1 VSQVKRSVRVFVG
14 IYLQTNLTNE
24 HKACGERIFY
34 LYHRL
39 GIQSNVIVTATYD
52 NPHELLDESLVLNAL
67 RRVVEAH
74 TMMRMVGVVQPS
86 PKNKDR
92 HTLQIAMLH
101 EIDLR
106 NCVEFVDDPKGV
118 GITPALLER
127 AHNEWEHT
135 SDIPHRPLFKLFVV
149 GNQDV
154 MLVYHHM
161 MADGISGY
169 VFHREFLAALNTTS
183 PPPDCNSY
191 RSHIVRSDPH
201 LAHVPKDW
209 SLMPNENASRD
220 KRWHPSLLQIIL
232 NQSSFFLAQI
242 FCSSGFIFSKL
253 SSSRPYLKSVTGVAD
268 TANRTVTAVVSGRIT
283 APQISTI
290 LDACRKQGTTFTPLL
305 MTMLMLVM
313 STDYNSNARIG
324 STRFALDMRPHLPLA
339 AEELGGGTR
348 HGTIFNCTSGMARAS
363 RIRKY
368 RSVAKDLNK
377 LDIRTEKGAYDIDEE
392 RLWELTRKYKQWM
405 TAQTEPAVRAV
416 RASINMNSDLEH
428 VLHRIM
434 PFAGTVLSSTTLVSN
449 LGMFRPEAAITPSS
463 TSSGGSGWSISEVQF
478 SAAATNG
485 LQGSQG
491 PIFNVSG
498 LKGGDTIINAV
509 FEESIISRDEVQE
522 ILDTT
527 IAKLVALVP

>member
-1 VSQVKRSVRVFVG
+1 MYNSPEDNYT
-14 IYLQTNLTNE
+14 IIP
-24 HKACGERIFY
+24 CGERIFY

-52 NPHELLDESLVLNAL
+52 NPHELLNEDLVLNAL
-67 RRVVEAH
+67 RQVVEAH
-74 TMMRMVGVVQPS
+74 PMMRMVGVVRPS
-86 PKNKDR
+86 PKSKDR

-101 EIDLR
+101 EINLR
-106 NCVEFVDDPKGV
+106 KCVEFVDDPKEV

-135 SDIPHRPLFKLFVV
+135 SDIPHRPLFKLIVV
-149 GNQDV
+149 GNRDV

-183 PPPDCNSY
+183 TPPACNNSTSY
-191 RSHIVRSDPH
+191 IVRSDPN
-201 LAHVPKDW
+201 LAQVPRDW
-209 SLMPNENASRD
+209 SLIPNEEASRD
-220 KRWHPSLLQIIL
+220 KRWHPSLLRIIL
-232 NQSSFFLAQI
+232 NQSSFFFAQV

-253 SSSRPYLKSVTGVAD
+253 SSSKPHLNSVTEVAD
-268 TANRTVTAVVSGRIT
+268 TANRTVTAVVSGHIT
-283 APQISTI
+283 ARQISTI

-313 STDYNSNARIG
+313 STDYNSEARIG
-324 STRFALDMRPHLPLA
+324 STRFALDMRPHLPVA
-339 AEELGGGTR
+339 PEELGGGTR

-368 RSVAKDLNK
+368 RSIAKDLNK
-377 LDIRTEKGAYDIDEE
+377 VDTRSEKRAYDVDEE

-405 TAQTEPAVRAV
+405 TEQTEPAVRAV

-428 VLHRIM
+428 VLNRIM

-449 LGMFRPEAAITPSS
+449 LGMFRPGAALSPSN
-463 TSSGGSGWSISEVQF
+463 TSSSGPGWTVSEVQF

-509 FEESIISRDEVQE
+509 FEESIISREEVQE